1 MPIIKQSFISNTIGG
16 DTYKQF
22 KDYAKIIVPIGTCL
36 LAIIFG
42 ISLFVHSGFINWFL
56 QLLSGTSLLFIAY
69 IAALIILLDIQVN
82 VDEPERYA
90 WEEPKKFQRPWTYK
104 LTIVWGVFIVLLGIA
119 AIYTSNKYRKHYAFD
134 CDIFLVDHQQG
145 IYHVEW
151 NEDCD
156 VANEAEELEEM
167 YGYEISKDY
176 SFCESCED
184 FLIEMESYES
194 ERYIRR

>member
-1 MPIIKQSFISNTIGG
+1 MPIIKQSFISNIIGS

-22 KDYAKIIVPIGTCL
+22 KHYAKIIVPIGTCL
-36 LAIIFG
+36 LAVFIGLSF
-42 ISLFVHSGFINWFL
+42 FFHSGILGWFL
-56 QLLSGTSLLFIAY
+56 QLLTGTSLLFIAY
-69 IAALIILLDIQVN
+69 IAALVILLDIQVS

-90 WEEPKKFQRPWTYK
+90 WEELKKSQRPWTYK

-119 AIYTSNKYRKHYAFD
+119 AISTSNKYRKHYAFD

-156 VANEAEELEEM
+156 VAYEAEELEEM
-167 YGYEISKDY
+167 YGYEISKEY
-176 SFCESCED
+176 TFCESCED
-184 FLIEMESYES
+184 FLKEMESYES

>member
-1 MPIIKQSFISNTIGG
+1 MVIFIGLSFA
-16 DTYKQF
+16 F
-22 KDYAKIIVPIGTCL
+22 
-36 LAIIFG
+36 
-42 ISLFVHSGFINWFL
+42 HSGIINWFL
-56 QLLSGTSLLFIAY
+56 QILTGTSLLFIAY
-69 IAALIILLDIQVN
+69 VAALIVLLDIQVN
-82 VDEPERYA
+82 VDEPEQYA
-90 WEEPKKFQRPWTYK
+90 WEKPKKVKRPISYK
-104 LTIVWGVFIVLLGIA
+104 FTIVWGVVLILLGISS
-119 AIYTSNKYRKHYAFD
+119 IYFSNKYRKHYAFD

>member
-1 MPIIKQSFISNTIGG
+1 MPIVRQSFISNIIGSS
-16 DTYKQF
+16 TYEDF
-22 KDYAKIIVPIGTCL
+22 YGYSKIIVAIGTSL
-36 LAIIFG
+36 LAIFIGLSCF
-42 ISLFVHSGFINWFL
+42 FHSGIINWFL
-56 QLLSGTSLLFIAY
+56 QLLTGTSLLFIAY
-69 IAALIILLDIQVN
+69 VAALIIILDIRVN
-82 VDEPERYA
+82 VNEPERYA
-90 WEEPKKFQRPWTYK
+90 WEEPKKPQRPWTYK
-104 LTIVWGVFIVLLGIA
+104 LTIVWGVFIVLSGIA

-176 SFCESCED
+176 SFCESCKD